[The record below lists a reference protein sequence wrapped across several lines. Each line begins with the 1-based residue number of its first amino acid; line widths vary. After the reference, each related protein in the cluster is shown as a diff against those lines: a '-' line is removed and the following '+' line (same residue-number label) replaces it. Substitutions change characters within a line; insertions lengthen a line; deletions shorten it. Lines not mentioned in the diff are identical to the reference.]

1 MNDQSRTKQI
11 QMQEPD
17 ALRQRIEELQ
27 QAELAWKREK
37 EELKEIEKKYRLLA
51 DNISDVIFVLD
62 MNLNYTYVSPSVKIL
77 RGYEPEEVLKQ
88 TTLESLVPASRELAL
103 KSLSD
108 VMELEKSEHRDIS
121 ISRTLQLEL
130 KRKDG
135 TTVWT
140 EVRFSFIRDEDQ
152 RPVGILGVTRDITER
167 KLVETTQNRLLHILE
182 ANLNEIYVFD
192 SESLAFEYVNR
203 GALIN
208 LGYTLEDMRRIGTCQ

>member
-1 MNDQSRTKQI
+1 MNDQSKAKQI
-11 QMQEPD
+11 QSQEPD
-17 ALRQRIEELQ
+17 ALRRRIEELQ
-27 QAELAWKREK
+27 QAKLAWKREK

-103 KSLSD
+103 KSLSE
-108 VMELEKSEHRDIS
+108 VMELEKSEQRDIS

-152 RPVGILGVTRDITER
+152 RPGGILGITRDITER
-167 KLVETTQNRLLHILE
+167 KLVETTQNRLLYILE
-182 ANLNEIYVFD
+182 SNLNEIYAFD
-192 SESLAFEYVNR
+192 SESLAFDTSTGGR
-203 GALIN
+203 
-208 LGYTLEDMRRIGTCQ
+208 